1 MFCVQTWIVMFI
13 SLVSILFDYEV
24 FGYTP
29 LLFVS
34 DIMISLFLI
43 VLVQWFCYNN
53 GMAIAWLTT
62 IALVLI
68 HFVAIYLWRI
78 KNPQFMKIIEETKKN

>member
-13 SLVSILFDYEV
+13 SLVGILFDYEV

-29 LLFVS
+29 LLFIS

-53 GMAIAWLTT
+53 GIAIAWLTT
-62 IALVLI
+62 IVLVLI
-68 HFVAIYLWRI
+68 YFVAIYLWRI